1 MGRTGKD
8 APASA
13 AIHSLK
19 ADLRKPVLARRSALV
34 VAAFALQV
42 LPELPMSETDQR
54 VDLVITEDAE
64 YHVPGEK

>member
-1 MGRTGKD
+1 
-8 APASA
+8 
-13 AIHSLK
+13 
-19 ADLRKPVLARRSALV
+19 
-34 VAAFALQV
+34 V